1 MVEIIANLRVHAS
14 RLTDSARFI
23 CSYGTFW
30 LQQRAMKGGQMSL
43 AVEDAGPLQFRN
55 FEARSYARGFQV
67 IAGIDEAGRGPL
79 AGPVVAAAVILPRGF
94 THAEINDSKLLSAQ
108 QREKLAPVIR
118 HESVC
123 WGLGVVEVDEI
134 DRINILQASLLAMVK
149 ALAALTSKPDCALI
163 DGNQPIPGP
172 LFRRGKFPGGQ
183 SLYQKTIVK
192 GDQVCISIAAASILA
207 KVARDRMMVELD
219 KQYPQYGFA
228 SHKGYSCPA
237 HFAAL
242 RRHGPSPI
250 HRQSFKPVRE
260 AATVLDG
267 RAGPLFES

>member
-1 MVEIIANLRVHAS
+1 
-14 RLTDSARFI
+14 
-23 CSYGTFW
+23 
-30 LQQRAMKGGQMSL
+30 MKGGQMSL
-43 AVEDAGPLQFRN
+43 VVDGARPLQFRD
-55 FEARSYARGFQV
+55 FEARSYARGFQF
-67 IAGIDEAGRGPL
+67 IAGLDEAGRGPL

-94 THAEINDSKLLSAQ
+94 THSEVNDSKLLSAQ

-118 HESVC
+118 QESVC

-172 LFRRGKFPGGQ
+172 LFRRGNFSGGK
-183 SLYQKTIVK
+183 SLYQKTIIK
-192 GDQVCISIAAASILA
+192 GDQLCISIAAASILA
-207 KVARDRMMVELD
+207 KVARDGMMVDLD

-228 SHKGYSCPA
+228 SHKGYSCA
-237 HFAAL
+237 THFEAL

-250 HRQSFKPVRE
+250 HRQSFRPVRE
-260 AATVLDG
+260 ALGLATTSN
-267 RAGPLFES
+267 GPLFEP